1 MQSLKLTA
9 LFLSV
14 TALVVLA
21 TACAPAPTPTPTAVP
36 PTPTPVPPPPT
47 AIQPPAPTAV
57 PATIAP
63 TSAPT
68 KPSAAT
74 APTSAAATAANAAAL
89 TGASLYQLSCASCHG
104 ANGQGSTFKD
114 KDQTISVPSLGWDD
128 LNTMYQTKPS
138 RGTVEQQL
146 ALAITKGQDE
156 QGEAM
161 SEMMP
166 RWSSL
171 SQAQVDG
178 LVQYIKTG
186 IAAKG
191 AAPTLTT
198 AALNL
203 KGEQLYQAACASCH
217 SRDGAGET
225 FKRSGNT
232 ISTPSLRWSEL
243 TQMYS
248 AMPSRGTAEQ
258 QFAVA
263 ITQGQDETGADLNP
277 MMPRWS
283 SFSQAQVDSLAQYI
297 ETTFK

>member
-1 MQSLKLTA
+1 MKA
-9 LFLSV
+9 
-14 TALVVLA
+14 
-21 TACAPAPTPTPTAVP
+21 
-36 PTPTPVPPPPT
+36 
-47 AIQPPAPTAV
+47 
-57 PATIAP
+57 
-63 TSAPT
+63 
-68 KPSAAT
+68 
-74 APTSAAATAANAAAL
+74 
-89 TGASLYQLSCASCHG
+89 
-104 ANGQGSTFKD
+104 QGNVFKD
-114 KDQTISVPSLGWDD
+114 KDQAIVVPPLGWDD
-128 LNTMYQTKPS
+128 LSTMYQTKPS

-146 ALAITKGQDE
+146 VLAITKGQDE

-171 SQAQVDG
+171 SQVQVDG
-178 LVQYIKTG
+178 LVQFIKTG
-186 IAAKG
+186 SAATG

-217 SRDGAGET
+217 GTDGAGET

-232 ISTPSLRWSEL
+232 ISTPSLLWSEL
-243 TQMYS
+243 TKMYS

-263 ITQGQDETGADLNP
+263 IIQGQDETGEDLNP

-283 SFSQAQVDSLAQYI
+283 FLSQAQVDSLAQYI
-297 ETTFK
+297 KTTFK

>member
-14 TALVVLA
+14 AALIALA
-21 TACAPAPTPTPTAVP
+21 TACAPSPTPTPTAIP

-47 AIQPPAPTAV
+47 ATRPPASTAAPAPTA
-57 PATIAP
+57 P
-63 TSAPT
+63 TAA
-68 KPSAAT
+68 SAAE
-74 APTSAAATAANAAAL
+74 L
-89 TGASLYQLSCASCHG
+89 TGASLYRISCTSCHG

-114 KDQTISVPSLGWDD
+114 KDQTISIPSLGWDD
-128 LNTMYQTKPS
+128 LNTMYRAQPS

-146 ALAITKGQDE
+146 ALAITQGQDE

-178 LVQYIKTG
+178 LVQYIQTG
-186 IAAKG
+186 VAAKG
-191 AAPTLTT
+191 AAPTLAT

-217 SRDGAGET
+217 GKDGAGET

-232 ISTPSLRWSEL
+232 ISTPALGWSDL

-258 QFAVA
+258 QFALA
-263 ITQGQDETGADLNP
+263 ITQGQDETGEDLNP

-283 SFSQAQVDSLAQYI
+283 FLSPAQVDSLAQYI
-297 ETTFK
+297 KTTFK

>member
-1 MQSLKLTA
+1 MMQSLKLTV
-9 LFLSV
+9 LLLSAA
-14 TALVVLA
+14 ALVVLA
-21 TACAPAPTPTPTAVP
+21 AACAPAPTPTPTAIP

-47 AIQPPAPTAV
+47 VTQAPAPTA
-57 PATIAP
+57 AP
-63 TSAPT
+63 TT
-68 KPSAAT
+68 T
-74 APTSAAATAANAAAL
+74 APTSAATTAAGAAEL
-89 TGASLYQLSCASCHG
+89 TGASLYQVSCASCHG
-104 ANGQGSTFKD
+104 ANGQGSAFKD

-156 QGEAM
+156 QGEDM

-186 IAAKG
+186 VAAKDT
-191 AAPTLTT
+191 APTLTT

-203 KGEQLYQAACASCH
+203 KGEQLYLAACASCH
-217 SRDGAGET
+217 GKDGAGET

-232 ISTPSLRWSEL
+232 ISPPALRWSEL

-258 QFAVA
+258 QFALAV
-263 ITQGQDETGADLNP
+263 TQGQDEEGNDLNP

-283 SFSQAQVDSLAQYI
+283 FLSQAQVDSLAQYVK
-297 ETTFK
+297 TTFK